1 MKCFDLI
8 KGLNAGV
15 LFCRTRK
22 LHLRDSIRRCVSKSG
37 RKGLSVGGLA
47 LIGADQRKR
56 LDPTVD
62 EFPFPFIPP
71 LSLTP
76 FVLL

>member
-8 KGLNAGV
+8 KGLNAGA
-15 LFCRTRK
+15 LFCRTGK
-22 LHLRDSIRRCVSKSG
+22 LHLRDSIRRCVSKTG

-71 LSLTP
+71 LTP
-76 FVLL
+76 TALNVL